1 MIDILQLCN
10 DQLRGLHLD
19 MLLIAI
25 YLVAIFMRK
34 SKELYICALA
44 SIASQA
50 FSLSP
55 LYRFTLEYEPSA
67 VFLVY
72 SAIYFTVIR
81 YLSTYKVMLACFIMA
96 AFELIVYKAYRDE
109 IGIVWIESFLY
120 ENYELLVT
128 LCHLAII
135 NSVLNWRKIINSVR
149 DYCLPLFRFV
159 GRYSCALPYGC

>member
-1 MIDILQLCN
+1 MNWLVYNESISFDLFLV
-10 DQLRGLHLD
+10 
-19 MLLIAI
+19 AI
-25 YLVAIFMRK
+25 YLVAILLCK
-34 SKELYICALA
+34 HKDLPLITLA

-50 FSLSP
+50 YCLSP
-55 LYRFTLEYEPSA
+55 LYGFTLDTHPSA

-96 AFELIVYKAYRDE
+96 VFELIVYKAYKDE
-109 IGIVWIESFLY
+109 IGIVFVESFLY

-135 NSVLNWRKIINSVR
+135 NSALNWRKIINSVR

-159 GRYSCALPYGC
+159 GRYSCALPY